1 MQTVPRG
8 AGGAIPRP
16 LLHSIGW
23 HPGNGRCPQ
32 PPRRRPRSPA
42 LATRARPPPPR
53 APGRACS
60 TAVGTKPARLGAG
73 AVPGTRKK
81 AEEKT
86 MKTLLATAWLVFFG
100 HQIVLAQSTP
110 SSKAVAAINA
120 VSVSCP
126 SSSTTTKT
134 SCSTGWVDV
143 MSAQIKTSNVAD
155 LFVSPSLVTGLFT
168 STTVK
173 GNGSGTTS
181 TSVAMGAVQ
190 VRVLLDGHPGF
201 AYPDSSGDGVTFDQR
216 IQTLTA
222 KLGFILTDCIA
233 SGGVGC
239 ELTPEEIE
247 LVLDTTSAHSYNFIL
262 LNVGSGV
269 HSVTIQA
276 KASSRS
282 TTIGGAAVSN
292 AMFGLGSLT
301 VDS

>member
-1 MQTVPRG
+1 
-8 AGGAIPRP
+8 
-16 LLHSIGW
+16 
-23 HPGNGRCPQ
+23 
-32 PPRRRPRSPA
+32 
-42 LATRARPPPPR
+42 
-53 APGRACS
+53 
-60 TAVGTKPARLGAG
+60 
-73 AVPGTRKK
+73 
-81 AEEKT
+81 
-86 MKTLLATAWLVFFG
+86 
-100 HQIVLAQSTP
+100 
-110 SSKAVAAINA
+110 
-120 VSVSCP
+120 
-126 SSSTTTKT
+126 
-134 SCSTGWVDV
+134 
-143 MSAQIKTSNVAD
+143 MSATIKTSNIAD
-155 LFVSPSLVTGLFT
+155 LFVAPSLVTGLFT

-190 VRVLLDGHPGF
+190 VRVLLDGHPGY
-201 AYPDSSGDGVTFDQR
+201 AYPDSSGGGVTFDQR

-292 AMFGLGSLT
+292 AIFGLGSLT
-301 VDS
+301 VDSVRLVNSFSF

>member
-1 MQTVPRG
+1 MKLFCTTTLACALSVI
-8 AGGAIPRP
+8 GGA
-16 LLHSIGW
+16 
-23 HPGNGRCPQ
+23 
-32 PPRRRPRSPA
+32 
-42 LATRARPPPPR
+42 
-53 APGRACS
+53 
-60 TAVGTKPARLGAG
+60 
-73 AVPGTRKK
+73 
-81 AEEKT
+81 
-86 MKTLLATAWLVFFG
+86 AW
-100 HQIVLAQSTP
+100 AQGTP
-110 SSKAVAAINA
+110 SSKATAAINT

-126 SSSTTTKT
+126 SSTTTT
-134 SCSTGWVDV
+134 GACDTGWVNV
-143 MSAQIKTSNVAD
+143 MSATIKTSNIAD

-292 AMFGLGSLT
+292 AIFGLGSLT
-301 VDS
+301 VDSVRLVNSFSF